1 MSYVLY
7 VCPGNAEAA
16 RAYEAVAAAYMAKP
30 FGERDAGFDLICPE
44 NKTMT
49 GISNKL
55 PQGVS
60 AAVYDMERK
69 VFRAYWLLPRSS
81 ISKTPMRL
89 ANSVGLIDSG
99 YRGIVTA
106 VVDAVS
112 KDHAVVAG
120 DRYFQLAAPDLMP
133 FSSVQIV
140 NEIPGGPTLRGTGG
154 FGSTGV
160 DVSYFS

>member
-7 VCPGNAEAA
+7 ICPGSAESAK
-16 RAYEAVAAAYMAKP
+16 AYEAVASAYMRKP

-44 NKTMT
+44 TKTMT

-60 AAVYDMERK
+60 AAVYDMERN

-106 VVDAVS
+106 VVDALG
-112 KDHAVVAG
+112 KDHTVAAG

-133 FSSVQIV
+133 FSSIQIV
-140 NEIPGGPTLRGTGG
+140 SEIPGGPTQRGTGG

>member
-1 MSYVLY
+1 MSYILY
-7 VCPGNAEAA
+7 VCPLNAESA
-16 RAYEAVAAAYMAKP
+16 RTYEAVANAYMSKP

-44 NKTMT
+44 NKTVA

-60 AAVYDMERK
+60 AAVYDMDRK

-106 VVDAVS
+106 VVDAVG
-112 KDHAVVAG
+112 KDHAVTVG
-120 DRYFQLAAPDLMP
+120 DRYFQLAAPDLLP
-133 FSSVQIV
+133 FSSIQIV
-140 NEIPGGPTLRGTGG
+140 NEIPGGSTQRGAGG

>member
-1 MSYVLY
+1 MSYALY
-7 VCPGNAEAA
+7 VCPQNAESA
-16 RAYEAVAAAYMAKP
+16 RAYEAIASAYMAKP

-44 NKTMT
+44 NKTVT

-55 PQGVS
+55 AQGVS
-60 AAVYDMERK
+60 AAVYDMERNI
-69 VFRAYWLLPRSS
+69 FRAYWLLPRSS

-106 VVDAVS
+106 VVDALG
-112 KDHAVVAG
+112 KEHAVVAG
-120 DRYFQLAAPDLMP
+120 DRYFQLAGPDLMP
-133 FSSVQIV
+133 FSSIQIV
-140 NEIPGGPTLRGTGG
+140 NEIPGGPTQRGTGG

-160 DVSYFS
+160 DVSYFA

>member
-7 VCPGNAEAA
+7 VCPPNADSA
-16 RAYEAVAAAYMAKP
+16 RTYENVASAYMSKP

-44 NKTMT
+44 NKTVT

-60 AAVYDMERK
+60 AAVYDMERNM
-69 VFRAYWLLPRSS
+69 FRAYWLLPRSS

-106 VVDAVS
+106 VVDAVGR
-112 KDHAVVAG
+112 DHTVNAG
-120 DRYFQLAAPDLMP
+120 DRYFQLAAPDLIP
-133 FSSVQIV
+133 FTSIQIV
-140 NEIPGGPTLRGTGG
+140 SEIPGGPTQRGAGG

-160 DVSYFS
+160 DVSYFA